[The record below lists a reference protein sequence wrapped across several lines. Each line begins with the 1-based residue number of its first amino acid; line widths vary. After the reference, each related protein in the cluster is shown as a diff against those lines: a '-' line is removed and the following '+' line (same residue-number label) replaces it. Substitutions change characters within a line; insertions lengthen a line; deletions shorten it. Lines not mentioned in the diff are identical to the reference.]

1 MVRAAIDGYRRELVT
16 ALGQLDVD
24 AVEAMCDVLAA
35 AQRDRRR
42 VYVAGNGGSAA
53 TASHLVCD
61 LSKTTTI
68 HGSNGLRVH
77 SLGDNVPSLTAWSN
91 DRSYEVAFGEQL
103 VTLADPGDV
112 LLVISASGN
121 SENILHAL
129 DIADAMGLHRL
140 ALLGFGG
147 GAAARMA
154 EIAIVVDSC
163 DYGVVEDTH
172 LAIGHALTRIL
183 AQPGVDQLT
192 AADG

>member
-1 MVRAAIDGYRRELVT
+1 MGA
-16 ALGQLDVD
+16 
-24 AVEAMCDVLAA
+24 
-35 AQRDRRR
+35 
-42 VYVAGNGGSAA
+42 
-53 TASHLVCD
+53 
-61 LSKTTTI
+61 
-68 HGSNGLRVH
+68 NGLRVH